1 MAGFLFLARPVY
13 PRNPCRRNGLMRLL
27 YGMTPAINAA
37 TNANAAQIMRTF
49 KDRVSPIGLSP
60 SYAPDKRPVRA
71 GRDWN
76 LSAKSREQKKISCC
90 NLA

>member
-1 MAGFLFLARPVY
+1 
-13 PRNPCRRNGLMRLL
+13 
-27 YGMTPAINAA
+27 TPAINAA

-60 SYAPDKRPVRA
+60 SYASDMGRARA

-76 LSAKSREQKKISCC
+76 LSGKRLQQKKISYC
-90 NLA
+90 NPA